1 MNQKP
6 SPVVLVVEDDWLL
19 RLLAVELVE
28 DAGLVAV
35 EAANADEAIA
45 ILERRVDIALILTD
59 VDMPG
64 TMDGLKL
71 AHAVRRRWPP
81 IKIIIVSGKTRLS
94 DAELPSDTRFF
105 SKPYSV
111 PGMIS
116 ELRSLVAPSST

>member
-19 RLLAVELVE
+19 RLIAVEIVE
-28 DAGLVAV
+28 DAGLVAI

-45 ILERRVDIALILTD
+45 ILECRADIALIFTD

-64 TMDGLKL
+64 SMDGLRL

-81 IKIIIVSGKTRLS
+81 IKIIIVSGKTHLS
-94 DAELPSDTRFF
+94 NADLPSDTRFF

-111 PGMIS
+111 PNMIS
-116 ELRSLVAPSST
+116 ELRSLVAPSA